1 MTASSL
7 LWIYLSLW
15 FFLNFFFIWSTV
27 CLHSFSYDPRV
38 FCLFVFWNSRLFTA
52 TIHKKEIERTFS
64 GEREK
69 TKKIF
74 LFQKRKKEL
83 KLLGENFHSFFNSQ
97 LHVGHM
103 FFNHTVDKLGGLA
116 STLKVW
122 KKTKVF
128 MKDKRKFKKKL
139 FFREIG
145 LLVAWCTT
153 LSNSSVISFWDLVLW
168 GSAFSSNNALA
179 FSIARVKSSE
189 TKKKIN

>member
-1 MTASSL
+1 MLYICDRFQSSL
-7 LWIYLSLW
+7 NICKSLV
-15 FFLNFFFIWSTV
+15 FLEFFFIWSTV

-122 KKTKVF
+122 KKQQKCSWRTKENL
-128 MKDKRKFKKKL
+128 KRNFFFVKL
-139 FFREIG
+139 TY
-145 LLVAWCTT
+145 LLHDVQPYQ
-153 LSNSSVISFWDLVLW
+153 IRLW
-168 GSAFSSNNALA
+168 FPSG
-179 FSIARVKSSE
+179 I
-189 TKKKIN
+189 

>member
-1 MTASSL
+1 MLYICDRFQSSL
-7 LWIYLSLW
+7 NICKSLVFLE
-15 FFLNFFFIWSTV
+15 FFFHMINCLFTFFFIWSEGFLFV
-27 CLHSFSYDPRV
+27 C
-38 FCLFVFWNSRLFTA
+38 FVFWNSRLFTA

-122 KKTKVF
+122 KKQQKCSWRTKENL
-128 MKDKRKFKKKL
+128 KRNFFSWNWHTCCMMYNPIKFVCD
-139 FFREIG
+139 F
-145 LLVAWCTT
+145 LLGSST
-153 LSNSSVISFWDLVLW
+153 LRICFL
-168 GSAFSSNNALA
+168 
-179 FSIARVKSSE
+179 KQ
-189 TKKKIN
+189 